1 MRNILIVKP
10 SALGDVIQATCI
22 LPLLKT
28 YAPGSRISWLV
39 FEHNAEVVRNHPLID
54 HVISI
59 NRSGRFLPQ
68 FPVLLRKLRQ
78 ARFDTVIDLQCLL
91 RSAFLSRLTG
101 CSRRIGYANGREFST
116 LFYTETYDIPRD
128 TMHAVDGYLHLCKL
142 LGMARHGE
150 VTFPI
155 PLQDAHR
162 NRLDA
167 LISGFMGKG
176 PAISICPTAKWETK
190 CWPEQS
196 FATLADL
203 LSGRLNARVILLG
216 APSETEIVGRI
227 GKRMRHEHLDLS
239 GKLSILEV
247 AALLERSALF
257 IGNDSGLMHLASAT
271 KTRTV
276 AIFGP
281 TDPKRTGPYNGQ
293 ARVAALN
300 LSCSPCFKRNCEGLR
315 CLKDLSP
322 EVVAETCIDHL
333 QQSPAPLDELMASQK
348 TCLDTS
354 EASRPCP
361 GAIA

>member
-59 NRSGRFLPQ
+59 NRSGSFLPQ
-68 FPVLLRKLRQ
+68 FPGLLRKLRE

-128 TMHAVDGYLHLCKL
+128 TIHAVDGYLRLCQS
-142 LGMARHGE
+142 LGLSRLGE
-150 VTFPI
+150 VIFPL
-155 PLQDAHR
+155 PLKDAHR
-162 NRLDA
+162 SRVDA
-167 LISGFMGKG
+167 LISDFAGKH
-176 PAISICPTAKWETK
+176 PVVSICPTAKWETK

-203 LSGRLNARVILLG
+203 LSERMKVRVVLLG
-216 APSETEIVGRI
+216 APSETEVVGRI
-227 GKRMRHEHLDLS
+227 GRRMRHEHLDLS

-247 AALLERSALF
+247 AALLERSALY

-271 KTRTV
+271 GTKTV

-281 TDPKRTGPYNGQ
+281 TDPRRTGPYNGQ
-293 ARVAALN
+293 ARVATLN
-300 LSCSPCFKRNCEGLR
+300 LYCSPCFKRNCASCR
-315 CLKDLSP
+315 CLKELSP
-322 EVVAETCIDHL
+322 EAVTHICLEQL
-333 QQSPAPLDELMASQK
+333 QQRVARSVVIATQQACIEALEANRSCSQGMQ
-348 TCLDTS
+348 
-354 EASRPCP
+354 P
-361 GAIA
+361 